1 MSLCRWRKVD
11 LEYPFESVAYS
22 IDHLKISDS
31 LRANIIHRVY
41 EGGHMI
47 YVNPEA
53 LEELKKDLELF
64 YGN

>member
-22 IDHLKISDS
+22 IDYLKISDS

-41 EGGHMI
+41 EGGH
-47 YVNPEA
+47 
-53 LEELKKDLELF
+53 DLC
-64 YGN
+64 